1 MDKIKK
7 ALQKLN
13 IKEQKVVKDI
23 LKKVL
28 NKEIMGLNIQKLSG
42 HNDIYRVRKGSIRI
56 IYRQL
61 DKDIFILAIERRS
74 EKTYRDF

>member
-56 IYRQL
+56 
-61 DKDIFILAIERRS
+61 FIVAIERRS